1 MEKLKPYLI
10 IFITLLI
17 GFIMGIL
24 TQRMLI
30 RHQINN
36 ITEVQLQKEFKSR
49 FLGGLSLT
57 PEQQAELDPILD
69 EHSERTKNLRMAFR
83 STIDSLFQD
92 LEIILTE
99 EQMKTLK
106 ERRQRRRRGKGQRPF
121 PPRPRE

>member
-1 MEKLKPYLI
+1 
-10 IFITLLI
+10 
-17 GFIMGIL
+17 MGIL

>member
-106 ERRQRRRRGKGQRPF
+106 ERRQRRRRGKGPRPF